1 MGFLVGTCPGTGIAL
16 CIRMRMTFLQ
26 KIVLT
31 IVAGFCAA
39 CLVSFYRNM
48 VEKADYELNQSW
60 RNSSGHSTTHR

>member
-1 MGFLVGTCPGTGIAL
+1 MQ
-16 CIRMRMTFLQ
+16 MTFLQ

-39 CLVSFYRNM
+39 CLVSFYKNM

-60 RNSSGHSTTHR
+60 RNTSGQSTTHR